1 MGHEPGFTY
10 LVMEYLEGETLAAR
24 LESGALPL
32 PRSLT
37 LAIEI
42 ADALDAAHR
51 RGITHRDLKPSNI
64 MVTPEGA
71 KLLDFG
77 LAKVRDADEDPNA
90 PAATESTGLTEDG
103 AVLGTYPYMAPE
115 QVEGLDADARTDI
128 FSFGVLLYEMA
139 SGRRPF
145 EARTRAALAA
155 AILTFDPAP
164 LSTLC
169 PAAPPAL
176 DRAVAKCLAKDSDA
190 RWQTARDLGSELRW
204 ISDGMADRRMPSL
217 ASAPG
222 RREVLR
228 AIAWASGGAAL
239 GAISGVGIMRVGA
252 PGTPDSA
259 ATTPSPDLP
268 ARHRLLSPFRAGS
281 RNHHL

>member
-1 MGHEPGFTY
+1 MTHVMSVQPGVQLGPYEIVALIGAGAMGQVYRARDLRLARTVAIKVVPTIAQDQSTRLEREARAVARVSHRHICALYDVGHEPGFTY

-90 PAATESTGLTEDG
+90 PADN
-103 AVLGTYPYMAPE
+103 
-115 QVEGLDADARTDI
+115 
-128 FSFGVLLYEMA
+128 
-139 SGRRPF
+139 
-145 EARTRAALAA
+145 
-155 AILTFDPAP
+155 
-164 LSTLC
+164 
-169 PAAPPAL
+169 
-176 DRAVAKCLAKDSDA
+176 
-190 RWQTARDLGSELRW
+190 
-204 ISDGMADRRMPSL
+204 
-217 ASAPG
+217 
-222 RREVLR
+222 RE
-228 AIAWASGGAAL
+228 
-239 GAISGVGIMRVGA
+239 
-252 PGTPDSA
+252 
-259 ATTPSPDLP
+259 
-268 ARHRLLSPFRAGS
+268 H
-281 RNHHL
+281 

>member
-1 MGHEPGFTY
+1 MT
-10 LVMEYLEGETLAAR
+10 
-24 LESGALPL
+24 
-32 PRSLT
+32 RSLT

-169 PAAPPAL
+169 AAAPAAL

-190 RWQTARDLGSELRW
+190 RWQTARDLEIR
-204 ISDGMADRRMPSL
+204 
-217 ASAPG
+217 APLDLG
-222 RREVLR
+222 RR
-228 AIAWASGGAAL
+228 G
-239 GAISGVGIMRVGA
+239 
-252 PGTPDSA
+252 
-259 ATTPSPDLP
+259 
-268 ARHRLLSPFRAGS
+268 
-281 RNHHL
+281 

>member
-90 PAATESTGLTEDG
+90 PAATESIGLTEDG

-155 AILTFDPAP
+155 AILTFDPPP

-204 ISDGMADRRMPSL
+204 IFDGMTLIVGCPRSRL
-217 ASAPG
+217 
-222 RREVLR
+222 LR
-228 AIAWASGGAAL
+228 AGA
-239 GAISGVGIMRVGA
+239 RC
-252 PGTPDSA
+252 
-259 ATTPSPDLP
+259 
-268 ARHRLLSPFRAGS
+268 
-281 RNHHL
+281 

>member
-1 MGHEPGFTY
+1 MPCP
-10 LVMEYLEGETLAAR
+10 
-24 LESGALPL
+24 S

-77 LAKVRDADEDPNA
+77 LAKVRDADEDQRTRGNREHGVDP
-90 PAATESTGLTEDG
+90 DG

-115 QVEGLDADARTDI
+115 QVEGRDADARTDI

-155 AILTFDPAP
+155 AILTFDPPP

-169 PAAPPAL
+169 RGSAPRTRPCSRQMSRQGQR
-176 DRAVAKCLAKDSDA
+176 RAVAD
-190 RWQTARDLGSELRW
+190 GSRFGIGVRW
-204 ISDGMADRRMPSL
+204 IFDGMTIAGCPRSRL
-217 ASAPG
+217 
-222 RREVLR
+222 LR
-228 AIAWASGGAAL
+228 AGA
-239 GAISGVGIMRVGA
+239 RC
-252 PGTPDSA
+252 
-259 ATTPSPDLP
+259 
-268 ARHRLLSPFRAGS
+268 
-281 RNHHL
+281 